1 MLDLVLEKNARF
13 KHATLGNCKA
23 AIEFS
28 PEQKSPS
35 ASPAVTATGVFSLVN
50 SGNAVDAVIT
60 ARGDLHRDATTEPKD
75 IKVTLTADATITVS
89 FAEGETEVDT
99 GIVWENGEG
108 GADTEP
114 TTVKPEGM
122 KAVVKQDGAQHPHTL
137 RLTRTDG
144 SKAARIDVTFP
155 GVEVATGCGRDENF
169 NGPLTIKGVGEAHVD
184 ALCNWE
190 KASGLKSNPTHLRIR
205 TVNPHEKIYTIGVE
219 KAPVVPGVGG

>member
-23 AIEFS
+23 EIEFS

-35 ASPAVTATGVFSLVN
+35 ASPAVKATGVFSLVN

-75 IKVTLTADATITVS
+75 IKVTLTADATIAVS

-108 GADTEP
+108 GADTDP
-114 TTVKPEGM
+114 ITVKPEGM
-122 KAVVKQDGAQHPHTL
+122 KAVAKQDDAKHPFTL

-144 SKAARIDVTFP
+144 SKAARIDVTFT
-155 GVEVATGCGRDENF
+155 GVEVATGCGRDNHCD
-169 NGPLTIKGVGEAHVD
+169 GPLTIKKVGEAHID

-190 KASGLKSNPTHLRIR
+190 KTSGLKANPTHFRIS
-205 TVNPHEKIYTIGVE
+205 TVNPHEKIYSINAE
-219 KAPVVPGVGG
+219 KAPGAGA

>member
-23 AIEFS
+23 EIVFV
-28 PEQKSPS
+28 PEKTEEPK
-35 ASPAVTATGVFSLVN
+35 AEAVKATGVFSLVN
-50 SGNAVDAVIT
+50 SGNAVDVAIT

-75 IKVTLTADATITVS
+75 IKVTLTADATITVA

-99 GIVWENGEG
+99 GIVWEKDGA
-108 GADTEP
+108 ADTEP

-122 KAVVKQDGAQHPHTL
+122 KAVVKQDGVNHPNTL

-155 GVEVATGCGRDENF
+155 DVEVATGCGRDENC

-190 KASGLKSNPTHLRIR
+190 KASGLKSNPTHLRIS
-205 TVNPHEKIYTIGVE
+205 TVNPHEKIYTIGIE
-219 KAPVVPGVGG
+219 KAPVAPGVGG

>member
-23 AIEFS
+23 EIEFS

-35 ASPAVTATGVFSLVN
+35 ASPAVKATGVFSLVN

-60 ARGDLHRDATTEPKD
+60 ARGDLHRDATTEPKN
-75 IKVTLTADATITVS
+75 IKVTLTADATIAVS

-99 GIVWENGEG
+99 GIVWEKD
-108 GADTEP
+108 GAADAEP
-114 TTVKPEGM
+114 ITVKPEGM
-122 KAVVKQDGAQHPHTL
+122 KAVAKQDAGHPHTL

-155 GVEVATGCGRDENF
+155 GVEVATGCGRDEN
-169 NGPLTIKGVGEAHVD
+169 
-184 ALCNWE
+184 CN
-190 KASGLKSNPTHLRIR
+190 S
-205 TVNPHEKIYTIGVE
+205 
-219 KAPVVPGVGG
+219 

>member
-23 AIEFS
+23 EIEFS

-35 ASPAVTATGVFSLVN
+35 ASPAVKATGVFSLVN

-75 IKVTLTADATITVS
+75 IKVTLTADATIAVS
-89 FAEGETEVDT
+89 FAEGETKVDT
-99 GIVWENGEG
+99 GIVWEKDGT
-108 GADTEP
+108 ADVAP
-114 TTVKPEGM
+114 TAIKPEGM
-122 KAVVKQDGAQHPHTL
+122 KATAEQDDAQHPFTL

-144 SKAARIDVTFP
+144 SKAARLEVTLLD
-155 GVEVATGCGRDENF
+155 VEVATGCGRDENF

-184 ALCNWE
+184 AICNWE